1 MANILVIDD
10 DKDIQRLL
18 EFALKRAGHTVNAA
32 FDGVDGLR
40 NAESNPPDLI
50 VCDVMMPKMTGY
62 DFCRQARTKASL
74 KKTPI
79 IVFSARFQPID
90 KQTALDSGATDYLP
104 KNVAPDVLVTRITE
118 LLPESADGDVMT
130 ARGTVAVYSLRG
142 GAGVSSLAANLA
154 MTATIDHKTP
164 ATLLDFAPMGGHLA
178 LMLGLRPTNNI
189 GQLFSNNVNDLSV
202 DAIAPHLLKHQTGL
216 QLLAST
222 PGFGQNEAFNGG
234 RLLQLL
240 RIIKAGLPVSVLDIP
255 QLLEPQIS
263 PVLQLID
270 KLVLVVTPDMPSVQA
285 TVTALQ
291 GLVKLGYNN
300 QQIILVLNQI
310 SPANGLPVESIQK
323 TLRRPI
329 HAVIPFEADM
339 LKAANTG
346 KPLLLL
352 APESPASTAITQL
365 ARKLFM

>member
-18 EFALKRAGHTVNAA
+18 EFTLKRAGHNVDAA
-32 FDGVDGLR
+32 YDGIHGLQ

-62 DFCRQARTKASL
+62 DFCRQARTKTPL

-90 KQTALDSGATDYLP
+90 KQTALDAGATDYLP
-104 KNVAPDVLVTRITE
+104 KNTAPDMLVKRIAE
-118 LLPESADGDVMT
+118 LLPQKKDVPPVT
-130 ARGTVAVYSLRG
+130 TRRVIAVYSLRG
-142 GAGVSSLAANLA
+142 GAGVTCLATNLA
-154 MTATIDHKTP
+154 MAVTFARKTP

-178 LMLGLRPTNNI
+178 LMLGLRPTNSI
-189 GQLFSNNVNDLSV
+189 GQLFNNNDNLSV
-202 DAIAPHLLKHQTGL
+202 EAINPHLLKHKTGV
-216 QLLAST
+216 QLLASA

-234 RLLQLL
+234 RLLNLL
-240 RIIKAGLPVSVLDIP
+240 RVIKTGLPVTVLDMP

-270 KLVLVVTPDMPSVQA
+270 KLVLVITPDMPSVQA

-291 GLVKLGYNN
+291 GLAKLGYRN
-300 QQIILVLNQI
+300 QQILLVLNQI
-310 SPANGLPVESIQK
+310 TPFNGLPAESIQK

-329 HAVIPFEADM
+329 NSVIPFEADM

-352 APESPASTAITQL
+352 SPQSPASIAMAQL
-365 ARKLFM
+365 ANKLFA